1 MTRLAWG
8 LEPREVPAALLEVV
22 RRELEESAE
31 VKRAIDEA
39 TRRTIVLVAQA
50 VVASLRHDGQLVL
63 FGNGGS
69 AADAQHLAAELVGR
83 FTLEREA
90 LRAQALTCNA
100 AVLTSVAND
109 YDYTEV
115 FSRQVRAVVR
125 PGDVVVGLST
135 SGRSPNVVKGLEAAR
150 DRGAVTVA
158 MTGAVGGP
166 CAAVARLALAVPSRV
181 TARIQEA
188 HLTIGHILC
197 GLVEQALAG
206 PRP

>member
-1 MTRLAWG
+1 MTRLERSQDPAG
-8 LEPREVPAALLEVV
+8 APEAELEAVH
-22 RRELEESAE
+22 RELEESAQ

-39 TRRTIVLVAQA
+39 TRRTIVLVARA
-50 VVASLRHDGQLVL
+50 VVASLRQDGQLVL

-83 FTLEREA
+83 FTREREA
-90 LRAQALTCNA
+90 LRAQALTSNA

-109 YDYTEV
+109 YDYSEV
-115 FSRQVRAVVR
+115 FARQVRAVVR
-125 PGDVVVGLST
+125 PGDVVLGLST
-135 SGRSPNVVKGLEAAR
+135 SGSSPNVVKGLEAAR
-150 DRGAVTVA
+150 ARGALTVA

-166 CAAVARLALAVPSRV
+166 CAAAARLALAVPSRV

>member
-1 MTRLAWG
+1 MTRLERGSDPGGAPEAE
-8 LEPREVPAALLEVV
+8 LELV
-22 RRELEESAE
+22 RRELEESAA
-31 VKRAIDEA
+31 VKRAIGED
-39 TRRTIVLVAQA
+39 TRRTIVLVARA
-50 VVASLRHDGQLVL
+50 VVASLRQDGQLVL

-83 FTLEREA
+83 FTREREA

-109 YDYTEV
+109 YDYREV
-115 FSRQVRAVVR
+115 FARQVRALVR

-150 DRGAVTVA
+150 EGGAVTVA
-158 MTGAVGGP
+158 MTGEVGGP
-166 CAAVARLALAVPSRV
+166 CAAVARLTLAVPSRV

-206 PRP
+206 PTP